1 MSATL
6 MNLEPKAT
14 QPRSSKYL
22 ASAMLFGSVYFLLSY
37 LCPGEQVSTL
47 VSWPIEMNLLF
58 GLGLAVAFLGY
69 GFVSLKR
76 SQIAEE
82 GLGTS

>member
-6 MNLEPKAT
+6 MNLEAAVT

-37 LCPGEQVSTL
+37 LCPGEQGSTA
-47 VSWPIEMNLLF
+47 VSWPSWISLGL
-58 GLGLAVAFLGY
+58 GLGLATSFVGY
-69 GFVSLKR
+69 GVF
-76 SQIAEE
+76 
-82 GLGTS
+82 TSKKQHTGE